1 MLIMEIKSIK
11 NRENIKHISMK
22 IKTQGYLT
30 TLYMVLFQ
38 SSFVILCSTYG
49 SLQKF
54 GCNWSAMGKEI
65 NSSLDSFTEQTILV
79 FYLPHLLHTASQ
91 NLLCCEIFNISL
103 KRLSYQFLAF
113 RDLYIQTNLITNSF
127 KNPSIIHHIYNI
139 HHIDVYLRNHVF
151 TVYGS

>member
-11 NRENIKHISMK
+11 NQENIKHVSVK

-38 SSFVILCSTYG
+38 SCFVILCSTYG

-65 NSSLDSFTEQTILV
+65 NSSLDTFTEQTIFGFL
-79 FYLPHLLHTASQ
+79 LTISSPHSTTKFVL
-91 NLLCCEIFNISL
+91 
-103 KRLSYQFLAF
+103 
-113 RDLYIQTNLITNSF
+113 
-127 KNPSIIHHIYNI
+127 
-139 HHIDVYLRNHVF
+139 
-151 TVYGS
+151 